1 MFPVVEFPNAKTY
14 NNKFT
19 GNNDIF
25 GKHVAGTQYQ
35 TVSILI
41 PKSDISRMLTNWFYN
56 L

>member
-19 GNNDIF
+19 ENDDIF
-25 GKHVAGTQYQ
+25 SRYVAGTQYQ
-35 TVSILI
+35 IVSILI
-41 PKSDISRMLTNWFYN
+41 SKSDIPRMLTNWFYN